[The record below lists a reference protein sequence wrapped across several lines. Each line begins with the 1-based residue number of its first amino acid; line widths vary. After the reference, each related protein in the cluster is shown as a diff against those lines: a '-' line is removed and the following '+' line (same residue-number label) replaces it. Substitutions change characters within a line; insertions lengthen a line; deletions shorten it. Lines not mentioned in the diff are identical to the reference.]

1 MKRGWMLVL
10 AGIAA
15 VALTGAARAPETQA
29 KGPRKQLIVPHGAK
43 LTGLPFSPGLMVGDT
58 LYLSGVVGVDAN
70 GKLAAGGF
78 EGEMRQA
85 MANAHAVLEGAGL
98 DFSDVVAVNVYL
110 ADMKDFGQLNQI
122 YREYFKTEPL
132 PVRATVAVSG
142 LALGARMEIS
152 MTAARTSQ

>member
-1 MKRGWMLVL
+1 MKRAWMVVL

-15 VALTGAARAPETQA
+15 VALTGAARAPEAGGAGLQKKVIA
-29 KGPRKQLIVPHGAK
+29 PAGAK
-43 LTGLPFSPGLMVGDT
+43 PAGLPFSPGLMVGDM
-58 LYLSGVVGVDAN
+58 LYLSGVVGADAG

-98 DFSDVVAVNVYL
+98 DFADVVAVNVYL
-110 ADMKDFGQLNQI
+110 GDMKDFPQMNQI

-142 LALGARMEIS
+142 LALGAKMEIS
-152 MTAARTSQ
+152 MTAARTSK